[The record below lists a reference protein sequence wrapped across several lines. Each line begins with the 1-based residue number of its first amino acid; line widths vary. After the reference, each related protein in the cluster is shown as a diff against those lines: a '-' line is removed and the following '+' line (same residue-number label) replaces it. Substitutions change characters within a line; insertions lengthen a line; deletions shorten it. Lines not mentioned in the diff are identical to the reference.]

1 MTNNVIKRRVITIV
15 IVCCFVLL
23 LAGGF
28 ILGKKLRNTGI
39 DGEKRQTE
47 TEDDAGKVQTKNDT
61 DDGKKQ
67 EAIDEKRLEELKL
80 DPLASYYMNTSP
92 EKGLTV
98 CVWKYVNGYEN
109 GEGQILC
116 GLLPRQL
123 DKIYE
128 PKGTYDPGN
137 YYDPEYTYDMGRM
150 GLGLGGFSPEDM
162 KIILSTFDLPKEKI
176 SVIGWHN
183 PADNIGACARPT
195 TTEVRE
201 VKDYLLGD
209 RQ

>member
-1 MTNNVIKRRVITIV
+1 MANNVIKRRVITIV

-28 ILGKKLRNTGI
+28 ILGKKLRNTGN
-39 DGEKRQTE
+39 DGEK
-47 TEDDAGKVQTKNDT
+47 
-61 DDGKKQ
+61 KQ
-67 EAIDEKRLEELKL
+67 READEKRLEELKL
-80 DPLASYYMNTSP
+80 DPTGSYYLNTSP

-98 CVWKYVNGYEN
+98 CVWKMKYGYEN

-123 DKIYE
+123 DKIDYNPE
-128 PKGTYDPGN
+128 I
-137 YYDPEYTYDMGRM
+137 YYDPEYAYDIGRM
-150 GLGLGGFSPEDM
+150 GLGLGGFSSEDM
-162 KIILSTFDLPKEKI
+162 KIILSTFDIPKERI
-176 SVIGWHN
+176 SVIAWHN
-183 PADNIGACARPT
+183 IADASGFTREPGYF
-195 TTEVRE
+195 EVQE

>member
-98 CVWKYVNGYEN
+98 CVWKMVYGYEN
-109 GEGQILC
+109 H
-116 GLLPRQL
+116 
-123 DKIYE
+123 
-128 PKGTYDPGN
+128 
-137 YYDPEYTYDMGRM
+137 
-150 GLGLGGFSPEDM
+150 S
-162 KIILSTFDLPKEKI
+162 FDI
-176 SVIGWHN
+176 
-183 PADNIGACARPT
+183 
-195 TTEVRE
+195 
-201 VKDYLLGD
+201 
-209 RQ
+209 

>member
-28 ILGKKLRNTGI
+28 ILGKKLRNTGN
-39 DGEKRQTE
+39 DGEK
-47 TEDDAGKVQTKNDT
+47 
-61 DDGKKQ
+61 KQ
-67 EAIDEKRLEELKL
+67 READEKRLEELKL

-98 CVWKYVNGYEN
+98 CVWKMKFGYEK

-162 KIILSTFDLPKEKI
+162 KIILSTFDIPKEKI
-176 SVIGWHN
+176 SVIAWHN
-183 PADNIGACARPT
+183 EADNIGVCT
-195 TTEVRE
+195 TPDYFEVSE
-201 VKDYLLGD
+201 VKEYLLGD